1 MNKKALLLGGVL
13 GALALAPQAMAQ
25 ERGWYGAF
33 DLGYHWPEG
42 IETSSEN
49 LAVDGS
55 PYKYTFTSEDDLAGF
70 VRLGYQ
76 FAPNWRVELEGGARA
91 GDIETIRGNPA
102 RLTVPDAVCSP
113 TVPVGPTCAA
123 PQGSVESYTMMANVL
138 YDFFPSSSFRPFIG
152 AGIGVNYVKMDI
164 GGRFNDS
171 PAFGGW
177 RIDDN
182 DTAFA
187 WQFIGGASFDITQR
201 LTADIT
207 YRYLDGN
214 DMRFATTYVSV
225 PARHAGSW
233 RHRRPIRRS
242 VPDLRP
248 ALQLRPRPPL
258 RRRPRRPSRPRRR
271 RLRRRNRR
279 PPPPPAPMEAKEFI
293 VYFPFDQSI
302 LTADAQEVVSAAAQY
317 ANSGNATQIV
327 VVGHADTSGSASYN
341 VGLSQRR
348 SKAVADALVGLG
360 VDGSKLSVDWKGET
374 APAVAHRRRREGA
387 PEPPL
392 DDLDQLLILISD

>member
-225 PARHAGSW
+225 PPGMPAPGDIEGQYEDQSLTFG
-233 RHRRPIRRS
+233 
-242 VPDLRP
+242 LRYSFAP
-248 ALQLRPRPPL
+248 AAAPP
-258 RRRPRRPSRPRRR
+258 PAPPPEPPPPPPAPPPEPP
-271 RLRRRNRR
+271 

-374 APAVAHRRRREGA
+374 APAVATGDGVKEPLNRRST
-387 PEPPL
+387 
-392 DDLDQLLILISD
+392 ISINF